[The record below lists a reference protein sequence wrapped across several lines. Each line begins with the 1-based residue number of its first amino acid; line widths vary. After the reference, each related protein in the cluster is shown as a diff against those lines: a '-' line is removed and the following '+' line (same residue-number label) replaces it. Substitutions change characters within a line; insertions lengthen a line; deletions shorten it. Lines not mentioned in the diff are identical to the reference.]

1 MKRRDILFIAITFF
15 LLHGARPAPDPQN
28 KIPRIIPYAGITV
41 LVDNM
46 AGGGPVLGEWGLSY
60 LIKTDKHQILFD
72 AGGGKTLKGNADA
85 LGVDLSKSDAIVIS
99 HGHPDH
105 TGGLDKAL
113 NMTGKVNLF
122 IHPEAFSTSYWKDGS
137 SAVPYKMSLS
147 IEEITP
153 RVKEI
158 IKTTSPVEISDGI
171 FVTGGIPRRNDF
183 EDTGLK
189 GIAFKDAEMRV
200 PDQVPDDQAIFFRVP
215 EGLVVVLGCAHAGV
229 VNTMDYISHV
239 MGEEKIYAVIGGSHL
254 IGASPERLEKTI
266 EALKKYDVQKVM
278 LSHCT
283 GIKAFSALN
292 AALPNRCTWA
302 ASGNKII
309 FGTPQ

>member
-1 MKRRDILFIAITFF
+1 MKTRIMLFIAIVFSC
-15 LLHGARPAPDPQN
+15 LLGAGPAVDPEN
-28 KIPRIIPYAGITV
+28 KVSRVIPYASITV

-60 LIKTDKHQILFD
+60 VIKTDKHQILFD
-72 AGGGKTLKGNADA
+72 AGGGKTLKENADA
-85 LGVDLSKSDAIVIS
+85 LEVDLSKSDAIVIS

-137 SAVPYKMSLS
+137 SAVPYKMALS
-147 IEEITP
+147 KEEITP

-158 IKTTSPVEISDGI
+158 IRTTSPTEVADGI

-189 GIAFKDAEMRV
+189 GIVFTDTDMRV
-200 PDQVPDDQAIFFRVP
+200 PDQIPDDQAIFFRVP

-229 VNTMDYISHV
+229 VNTMDYISHI

-254 IGASPERLEKTI
+254 KSASSERLEKTI
-266 EALKKYDVQKVM
+266 EALKRYDVQKVM

-283 GIKAFSALN
+283 GIKAFSALS
-292 AALPNRCTWA
+292 AALPGRCSWA
-302 ASGNKII
+302 ASGTTIT